1 MTNHEWLKGMT
12 QEQLAALLTSGNVA
26 KLNKRAREVWMG
38 CRHTKEDEVFALDRK
53 PKEKK

>member
-12 QEQLAALLTSGNVA
+12 QDQLAALLTSGNVA
-26 KLNKRAREVWMG
+26 KLNKRAREVWLG
-38 CRHTKEDEVFALDRK
+38 CCHTKEDEVFALDRK